1 MGARR
6 WYSYGPD
13 VTSWIEANCVL
24 PSGEHI
30 GRPFRLMAWQKD
42 WINEL
47 YACDAKGN
55 LRYRWSLLG
64 IPKKNGKSTMIA
76 ALALYHLMADPD
88 EADPWAVCA
97 AASDRQAD
105 LVFNAAKLMCEL
117 SPALRDATDRYRW
130 EIRPKGRPGRLE
142 RVAASAGKLDG
153 KNISFLV
160 VDELHEWNL
169 ENWAILTNGTV
180 GRRRA
185 QIVQIT
191 TAGHDLETICGREYQ
206 KGQRILAGEE
216 KNPGY
221 LFRWF
226 QAPDGADYREEETWR
241 AANPSYGVLVTKEQL
256 ADKVANVP
264 QAQFER
270 YFLNRWTRTEETWL
284 PAGAWDACR
293 VGPFE
298 FEPDQPL
305 YGAVDAATKEDSTAV
320 VLAQWHGE
328 KLRLRARIWERPT
341 DMNGAPVQDW
351 VLPLAEV
358 EQHLRDLDRDF
369 DFHFGID
376 PRFLE
381 RTRQVLEADGLSVEE
396 VPQSDSRMVPASQSL
411 FELVVQGNVEHEG
424 DPAFTRHIDSAVARE
439 AFSGGWR
446 LSKGRSRKKMDA
458 AVAAAMAAHI
468 AVQERGRAP
477 AAEPRILVLG

>member
-1 MGARR
+1 MGRDPRR

-13 VTSWIEANCVL
+13 VNAWIEANCVL
-24 PSGEHI
+24 PSGERI
-30 GRPFRLMAWQKD
+30 GRPFRLMPWQKD

-47 YACDAKGN
+47 YACDAKGT

-117 SPALRDATDRYRW
+117 SPALREATDRYRW

-142 RVAASAGKLDG
+142 LVAASAGKLDG

-191 TAGHDLETICGREYQ
+191 TAGHDLETICGRE
-206 KGQRILAGEE
+206 
-216 KNPGY
+216 
-221 LFRWF
+221 F
-226 QAPDGADYREEETWR
+226 
-241 AANPSYGVLVTKEQL
+241 V
-256 ADKVANVP
+256 
-264 QAQFER
+264 
-270 YFLNRWTRTEETWL
+270 
-284 PAGAWDACR
+284 
-293 VGPFE
+293 
-298 FEPDQPL
+298 
-305 YGAVDAATKEDSTAV
+305 
-320 VLAQWHGE
+320 
-328 KLRLRARIWERPT
+328 
-341 DMNGAPVQDW
+341 
-351 VLPLAEV
+351 
-358 EQHLRDLDRDF
+358 
-369 DFHFGID
+369 FHFGID

-396 VPQSDSRMVPASQSL
+396 VPQSDSRMVPASQL
-411 FELVVQGNVEHEG
+411 LYELVVQGNVEHEG
-424 DPAFTRHIDSAVARE
+424 NAAFTRHIESAVARRRPSRGSSSWDDPR
-439 AFSGGWR
+439 ARIYALHGSFSVATSHR
-446 LSKGRSRKKMDA
+446 L
-458 AVAAAMAAHI
+458 
-468 AVQERGRAP
+468 P
-477 AAEPRILVLG
+477 AAGLVSE

>member
-1 MGARR
+1 MPPRR

-13 VTSWIEANCVL
+13 VASWIEANCVL

-30 GRPFRLMAWQKD
+30 GQPFRLMPWQKD

-47 YACDAKGN
+47 YACDARGS

-117 SPALRDATDRYRW
+117 SPALRDATDRFRW

-191 TAGHDLETICGREYQ
+191 TAGHDLDTICGREYQ
-206 KGQRILAGEE
+206 KGQRIAAGEE

-221 LFRWF
+221 LFRWY
-226 QAPDGADYREEETWR
+226 QAPAGMDYRDEAAWR
-241 AANPSYGVLVTKEQL
+241 VANPSYGELLTREQL

-293 VGPFE
+293 VAPFE
-298 FEPDQPL
+298 FDPELPL

-341 DMNGAPVQDW
+341 DMNGAPIQDW

-381 RTRQVLEADGLSVEE
+381 RTRQ
-396 VPQSDSRMVPASQSL
+396 
-411 FELVVQGNVEHEG
+411 
-424 DPAFTRHIDSAVARE
+424 TAR
-439 AFSGGWR
+439 AR
-446 LSKGRSRKKMDA
+446 P
-458 AVAAAMAAHI
+458 
-468 AVQERGRAP
+468 P
-477 AAEPRILVLG
+477 AAGRG